1 MRFRALLFFVSVS
14 IFISTAFAATIAIS
28 GSVFSSAAEEKLI
41 RAEIWLNGEFHSHTD
56 LDGEFEILGAVEG
69 DVIRVRKVDYVGTSA
84 IAESSNDIFEFQ
96 LAPVWRLESVHQVYE
111 DVPEY
116 VWFEPAVR
124 ELYET
129 QTLGAEK
136 KQLFLPS
143 ENLTRG
149 ELAVLGVKVAGFL
162 PEQVEKTNFCDI
174 AASDDFAPAVEFM
187 FANNWLSGYPSTDC
201 SKGRVFRP
209 AMPVNRAEAVKM
221 ALIAFQDLVERRV
234 EETVC
239 LPSGFTDVPRDA
251 WFAEFVDQANCL
263 SFVNGYPDGS
273 FRPANPV
280 NRAEIAVIL
289 VNALESLFK

>member
-1 MRFRALLFFVSVS
+1 MKFRALLLFVSVS
-14 IFISTAFAATIAIS
+14 IFVSTAFAGTIATS
-28 GSVFSSAAEEKLI
+28 GSVLSSASDEKLV
-41 RAEIWLNGEFHSHTD
+41 RAEVWLNGEFHSHTN
-56 LDGEFEILGAVEG
+56 LNGEFQILGAAEG
-69 DVIRVRKVDYVGTSA
+69 DVIRVRKDDYVGTSA

-96 LAPVWRLESVHQVYE
+96 LAPVWRLESAHQVYE

-116 VWFEPAVR
+116 AWFEPAVR

-129 QTLGAEK
+129 QTLGTSERGK
-136 KQLFLPS
+136 FFPS

-162 PEQVEKTNFCDI
+162 PEPVEKTNFCDI
-174 AASDDFAPAVEFM
+174 AAEDDFAPAIEFM
-187 FANNWLSGYPSTDC
+187 FNHGWLSGYPSTDC
-201 SKGRVFRP
+201 GKGRVFRP
-209 AMPVNRAEAVKM
+209 TMPVNRAEAVKM
-221 ALIAFQDLVERRV
+221 ALIAFQDLVDRRV

-239 LPSGFTDVPRDA
+239 LPSGFTDVPHDA
-251 WFAEFVDQANCL
+251 WFTEFVDQANCL

>member
-56 LDGEFEILGAVEG
+56 LDGEFEILGAAEG
-69 DVIRVRKVDYVGTSA
+69 DVIRVKKIDYVGTSA
-84 IAESSNDIFEFQ
+84 IAESSNDVFEFQ
-96 LAPVWRLESVHQVYE
+96 LAPVWRLDSAHQVYE

-116 VWFEPAVR
+116 AWFEPAVR
-124 ELYET
+124 GLYEN
-129 QTLGAEK
+129 QTLGAAE

-162 PEQVEKTNFCDI
+162 PESVDKTNFCDI
-174 AASDDFAPAVEFM
+174 AAEDDFAPAVEFM
-187 FANNWLSGYPSTDC
+187 FTHGWLSGYPSTDC
-201 SKGRVFRP
+201 TKGRVFRP
-209 AMPVNRAEAVKM
+209 KMPVNRAEAIKM
-221 ALIAFQDLVERRV
+221 ALTAFQDLVDSRV

-239 LPSGFTDVPRDA
+239 FPSGFTDVPRDA

-289 VNALESLFK
+289 VNALESLFE

>member
-56 LDGEFEILGAVEG
+56 LDGEFEILGAAEG

-209 AMPVNRAEAVKM
+209 AMPVTRAEAVKM